1 MLVQHAINLGLL
13 SLLFFVIGMIKPK
26 WVLFFM
32 DKPNRWIIAMIST
45 VLFMVVM
52 TMFGE
57 GHRQAKIIEK
67 HKKPVIGSVAP
78 VPVPAPEA
86 VPVPIPADT
95 PKEAPKKK

>member
-13 SLLFFVIGMIKPK
+13 SLLFFVVGMIKPK

-32 DKPNRWIIAMIST
+32 DKPNRWVITMIST

-57 GHRQAKIIEK
+57 GHRQAKLLEK
-67 HKKPVIGSVAP
+67 HKTPAATSVTPVPVPETVP
-78 VPVPAPEA
+78 VPVPAE
-86 VPVPIPADT
+86 T
-95 PKEAPKKK
+95 PKVVPRKK